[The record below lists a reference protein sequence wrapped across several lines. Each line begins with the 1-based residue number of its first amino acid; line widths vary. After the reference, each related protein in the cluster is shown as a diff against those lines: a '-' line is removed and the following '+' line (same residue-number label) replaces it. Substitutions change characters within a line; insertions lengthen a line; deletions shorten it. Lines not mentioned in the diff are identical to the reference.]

1 MIPNWNMDT
10 HYGQMDAYIALMLC
24 FMGICVVLLVLSLIS
39 YLFASIGLAGMA
51 KYRGIRKYGLA
62 WLPIGNAWILGSLSD
77 QYRHVVKGKIC
88 CRRKTLL
95 GLSIAMYAIALVG
108 DAASY
113 MLAEQA
119 VMLQAVAVARP
130 LLIAVSALLAC
141 ATLVLSVILIV
152 HTYIAYHDIFV
163 SANPDTGVTLLVLG
177 IIFPF
182 LLPFFLF
189 ASRKKDY
196 GMPPR
201 RPVQE

>member
-10 HYGQMDAYIALMLC
+10 YYGQMDAYIALTLC
-24 FMGICVVLLVLSLIS
+24 FIGIVAVLLVFSLIS
-39 YLFASIGLAGMA
+39 YIFASIGLAGMA

-95 GLSIAMYAIALVG
+95 GLSIAMYAITVVEE
-108 DAASY
+108 AAAY
-113 MLAEQA
+113 LLEQPA
-119 VMLQAVAVARP
+119 MLQGLPVARP
-130 LLIAVSALLAC
+130 LLIAVTALLAC
-141 ATLVLSVILIV
+141 AALVLSVILTV
-152 HTYIAYHDIFV
+152 HTYIAYHDVFV

-189 ASRKKDY
+189 ASRKKEY